1 MAVLRLAVARS
12 LRRLAGALAL
22 AMAAGSAAGTEPAPR
37 TVQDPHY
44 GDGLFHFYQD
54 QYFTALV
61 GLMVSQHFERVGHHA
76 DEAEVLRGGLLLSYG
91 MPNEA
96 GEVFARLI
104 ETGAPPAVRDRAWF
118 YLAKI
123 RYQRGQAQAA
133 NDAIARIAGTLPEGL
148 QEDRLLLRGDILLAL
163 ADYPG
168 AARVLAG
175 MTEHPRAGRYAR
187 FNLGV
192 AQIRS
197 GDAAGGSATLDELGR
212 SGAPDEELRSLR
224 DRANVALGFSAL
236 HDKQPEAARKYL
248 ERVRLTSRQ
257 SSKALLGY
265 GWAAAAQKEPR
276 QALVPWTELAGRDA
290 SDAAVLEAR
299 LAVPYAYAELGA
311 YGPALTHYNDAI
323 GAFERERAELD
334 ASIAAIRSGKL
345 LDALLERNPG
355 GDMGWFWNLRE
366 LPQMPHARQLAPLL
380 ARHEFQE
387 AFKNYRDLQF
397 LQRNLQQW
405 ADKLSVFGDM
415 LANRRKAHEER
426 VPKVRARAQDSGIA
440 GLRQRREVLAGE
452 LAAAEAKSD
461 GIDYADARQR
471 DLLARIERARA
482 TLAAMGADP
491 AAAAARERLRLASGA
506 LTWDLAQQLPQ
517 RKWEAKKTLAAT
529 DRELEQSLV
538 RDAALARA
546 QREEPMAFDA
556 FAGRIGALDK
566 RIVALQPRLAALR
579 GEQQVAL
586 QEMAVAEL
594 LQQKLRLAEY
604 VAQARFAVA
613 QLYDRATLAQ
623 EAGHATR

>member
-1 MAVLRLAVARS
+1 
-12 LRRLAGALAL
+12 
-22 AMAAGSAAGTEPAPR
+22 
-37 TVQDPHY
+37 
-44 GDGLFHFYQD
+44 
-54 QYFTALV
+54 
-61 GLMVSQHFERVGHHA
+61 
-76 DEAEVLRGGLLLSYG
+76 
-91 MPNEA
+91 
-96 GEVFARLI
+96 
-104 ETGAPPAVRDRAWF
+104 
-118 YLAKI
+118 
-123 RYQRGQAQAA
+123 
-133 NDAIARIAGTLPEGL
+133 
-148 QEDRLLLRGDILLAL
+148 
-163 ADYPG
+163 
-168 AARVLAG
+168 
-175 MTEHPRAGRYAR
+175 
-187 FNLGV
+187 
-192 AQIRS
+192 
-197 GDAAGGSATLDELGR
+197 
-212 SGAPDEELRSLR
+212 
-224 DRANVALGFSAL
+224 
-236 HDKQPEAARKYL
+236 
-248 ERVRLTSRQ
+248 
-257 SSKALLGY
+257 
-265 GWAAAAQKEPR
+265 
-276 QALVPWTELAGRDA
+276 VPWTELAGRDA

-311 YGPALTHYNDAI
+311 YGQALTHYNDAI
-323 GAFERERAELD
+323 GAFERERAELE

-345 LDALLERNPG
+345 FDALLERNPG

-405 ADKLSVFGDM
+405 ADNLSVFGDM

-440 GLRQRREVLAGE
+440 GLRQRRDVLAGE
-452 LAAAEAKSD
+452 LASAEAKSD
-461 GIDYADARQR
+461 GVDHADARQR
-471 DLLARIERARA
+471 ELLARIERARA
-482 TLAAMGADP
+482 TLDAMGADP
-491 AAAAARERLRLASGA
+491 AAATARDRLRLASGA

-517 RKWEAKKTLAAT
+517 RRWEAKKTLAAT

-566 RIVALQPRLAALR
+566 RILALQPRLAALR

-623 EAGHATR
+623 EAGRATR